1 VLRWRHFP
9 RHAGDIPRLR
19 EAVAALASSRAG

>member
-9 RHAGDIPRLR
+9 RHAGDLPPLGDAI
-19 EAVAALASSRAG
+19 AVVVGPPS